1 MEERPALSKTL
12 NAAVF
17 RSYYYLKEELVD
29 FCRRE
34 GLQTSGGKP
43 ELTERIGLYLSTGE
57 KSASA
62 GRRPKAPVIGEI
74 TEGTIIEA
82 PFVCSEKHRAFFKE
96 AIGPGFTFKVAFQKW
111 LKENGGKTYGEAVAA
126 YRRILEEKN
135 PAAIGDQ
142 FEYNAYIRAFF
153 AHHTGKSLKDA
164 IACWNYK
171 KSLPG
176 HNRYE
181 KADLAALN
189 QPKD

>member
-12 NAAVF
+12 NAEVF

-43 ELTERIGLYLSTGE
+43 ELTERIAVYLSTGE

-62 GRRPKAPVIGEI
+62 GRRPKAPVIGQI
-74 TEGTIIEA
+74 TEGTRIEA
-82 PFVCSEKHRAFFKE
+82 PFVCSQKHRAFFQA

-111 LKENGGKTYGEAVAA
+111 LKENSGKTYGEAVAA
-126 YRRILEEKN
+126 YRSMEKN
-135 PAAIGDQ
+135 PTVIGGQ

-153 AHHTGKSLKDA
+153 AHQTGKSLKDA

-181 KADLAALN
+181 KTDLAALN
-189 QPKD
+189 QQKD